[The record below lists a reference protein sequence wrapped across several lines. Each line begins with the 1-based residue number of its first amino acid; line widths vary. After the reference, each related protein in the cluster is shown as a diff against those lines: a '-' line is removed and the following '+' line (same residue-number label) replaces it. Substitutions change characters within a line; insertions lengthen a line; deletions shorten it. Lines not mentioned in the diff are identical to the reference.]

1 MRFIRYMMFA
11 VIYMAVLGSARA
23 AHAEDRFQLLSSCAS
38 DRSHV
43 EQRACLQQ
51 KLVESRAAL
60 ERAQQ
65 ELIAH
70 LRGAAQEPQ
79 AKQPALA
86 ASRSD
91 AKAFVNYSQAH
102 CSAFSSL
109 AYGGNSQ
116 QDRLL
121 ACQTELNSVRAQ
133 QLARIITLAPS

>member
-1 MRFIRYMMFA
+1 MRFIRYLVSTA
-11 VIYMAVLGSARA
+11 VYTVVFGSASA

-51 KLVESRAAL
+51 KLVESRTAL
-60 ERAQQ
+60 ERTQQ
-65 ELIAH
+65 ELNAH
-70 LRGAAQEPQ
+70 LRGVDQEPQ
-79 AKQPALA
+79 AKQRALA

-102 CSAFSSL
+102 CIAFSAL